1 VDWSALVMCCSIME
15 CTEMLLWRKSKC
27 CVMLDDLEGSSSH
40 ENMKQKAEDL
50 TLLRRGLKLAVGQK
64 T

>member
-1 VDWSALVMCCSIME
+1 
-15 CTEMLLWRKSKC
+15 
-27 CVMLDDLEGSSSH
+27 MLDDLEGSSSH